1 MKFTKM
7 HGIGNDY
14 VYVNC
19 FEEKVE
25 NPSELAVKISDRH
38 FGVGSDGLILIK
50 PSEMADF
57 CMEMYNADGSQSE
70 MCGNG
75 IRCVGKYVYD
85 YGLTDKE
92 RISVETLA
100 GIKYLD
106 FKIED
111 GKVSLITVNMG
122 SPELVPENI
131 PVDIRALKK
140 KQTAINNINKFFDPS
155 YEQAEDEYEK
165 GVVDA
170 HVIIDGDS
178 YNITCVSMGNP
189 HCVVFVDDTA
199 SFPLEYV
206 GPKFE
211 ESDIFPNRV
220 NAEFIQII
228 SRNEVNMRVWE
239 RGSGETLACGTG
251 ACASTVACILNG
263 LTEDEI
269 TLHLLGGD
277 LKVRWDREENV
288 VYMTGPA
295 KVVFDGE
302 IDVDAIEVHG

>member
-14 VYVNC
+14 IYVNC

-25 NPSELAVKISDRH
+25 NPSELSVKLSDRH
-38 FGVGSDGLILIK
+38 FGIGADGLILIK
-50 PSEMADF
+50 PSKIADF
-57 CMEMYNADGSQSE
+57 CMEMYNADGSQAE

-92 RISVETLA
+92 SISVETLA

-106 FKIED
+106 FTIEN

-122 SPELVPENI
+122 SPELIPSKI
-131 PVDIRALKK
+131 PVNVSALTTDNKYTEEADDKK
-140 KQTAINNINKFFDPS
+140 MENN
-155 YEQAEDEYEK
+155 ELTQ
-165 GVVDA
+165 VVDKPL
-170 HVIIDGDS
+170 VVNGEE
-178 YNITCVSMGNP
+178 YKVTCVSMGNP
-189 HCVVFVDDTA
+189 HCVVYVDDTT
-199 SFPLEYV
+199 SFPLEKL
-206 GPKFE
+206 GPEFE
-211 ESDIFPNRV
+211 NHELFPNRV
-220 NAEFIQII
+220 NTEFIQILN
-228 SRNEVNMRVWE
+228 RNEVNMRVWE
-239 RGSGETLACGTG
+239 RGTGETLACGTG
-251 ACASTVACILNG
+251 ACASTVAGVLNG
-263 LTEDEI
+263 LTDEEI

-295 KVVFDGE
+295 KVVFDGV
-302 IDVDAIEVHG
+302 IDENTINLQ